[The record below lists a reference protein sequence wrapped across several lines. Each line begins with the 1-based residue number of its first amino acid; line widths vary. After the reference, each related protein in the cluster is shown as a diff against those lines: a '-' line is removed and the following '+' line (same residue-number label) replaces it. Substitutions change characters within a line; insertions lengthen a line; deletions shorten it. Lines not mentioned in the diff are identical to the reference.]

1 MIAKPC
7 LYQLRTRDYMKLAYT
22 FQGDQMGN
30 NEQEI
35 QKAINLKCNQLR
47 ELLTEK
53 NKMYGNSFFKT
64 LDEYGNVLICVR
76 IEDKLNNTEKI

>member
-1 MIAKPC
+1 
-7 LYQLRTRDYMKLAYT
+7 MKLAYT

-76 IEDKLNNTEKI
+76 IEDKLTRLKQIILNGEKDN

>member
-1 MIAKPC
+1 
-7 LYQLRTRDYMKLAYT
+7 MKLAYA

-30 NEQEI
+30 NEQEMHE
-35 QKAINLKCNQLR
+35 KINTKCNQLR
-47 ELLTEK
+47 DLLLEK

-76 IEDKLNNTEKI
+76 IEDKLNRLKQIILNSP

>member
-7 LYQLRTRDYMKLAYT
+7 LYQLRNRDYMKLVYT

-64 LDEYGNVLICVR
+64 LDEYGSLYV
-76 IEDKLNNTEKI
+76 